1 MADRRFHAHA
11 GALTLA
17 RIAELAGA
25 ALPDGADPAR
35 RFDDVAA
42 LGDAGPADV
51 TFLDNRK
58 YLAALRA
65 TKAGACLVHPA
76 LAARVPGGCVAL
88 AAANPYRAY
97 ARIAAAFHP
106 AAKAAAGVHP
116 SAFVDPAAVLAAGVS
131 VGPNAVVLAGARLGA
146 GVEIGP
152 GATVGEN
159 VELGDGVVVGANASV
174 SHAVVGPRTRLYPG
188 VRIGQDGFGFAAD
201 AAGFVKVPQ
210 LGIVRI
216 GADCE
221 VGANSC
227 IDRGSA
233 TDTVI
238 GDGTWIDNL
247 VQIGHNV
254 KTGRQCVIVAQVGI
268 SGSTELGDGVMA
280 GGQAGL
286 AGHLKVASG
295 ARIVAQSGVHRDIG
309 PGETV
314 GGSPAVPVG
323 EWRRQ
328 SAALRRLVQRAAPP
342 RAAPEDGNESE

>member
-1 MADRRFHAHA
+1 MADRRFHAHVGRLA
-11 GALTLA
+11 LA
-17 RIAELAGA
+17 RIAEIVEVPV
-25 ALPDGADPAR
+25 PDGADGTR
-35 RFDDVAA
+35 LFDDVAA
-42 LGDAGPADV
+42 LGEAGAEHV
-51 TFLDNRK
+51 AFLDNRK
-58 YLAALRA
+58 YLAALAA

-76 LAARVPGGCVAL
+76 LAGRVPAGCTAL
-88 AAANPYRAY
+88 ATSNPYRAY
-97 ARIAAAFHP
+97 ARLAAAFHP
-106 AAKAAAGVHP
+106 PTRAASGVHG
-116 SAFVDPAAVLAAGVS
+116 SAFVDPAAELGPGVS
-131 VGPNAVVLAGARLGA
+131 IGPNAVVLAGAKLGA

-152 GATVGEN
+152 GATIGEN
-159 VELGDGVVVGANASV
+159 VELGDHAIVGANASV
-174 SHAVVGPRTRLYPG
+174 SHAIVGPRTRLYPG
-188 VRIGQDGFGFAAD
+188 VRIGQDGFGFAMG
-201 AAGFVKVPQ
+201 AGAFVKVPQ

-221 VGANSC
+221 IGANSC

-233 TDTVI
+233 SDTVI

-268 SGSTELGDGVMA
+268 SGSCELGDGVMA

-295 ARIVAQSGVHRDIG
+295 AKIVAQSGVHRDVG
-309 PGETV
+309 AGEAV

-328 SAALRRLVQRAAPP
+328 SAALRRLARSAKTTQT
-342 RAAPEDGNESE
+342 NESE

>member
-1 MADRRFHAHA
+1 MADRRFHAYA
-11 GALTLA
+11 GALALTRIA
-17 RIAELAGA
+17 QIAELE
-25 ALPDGADPAR
+25 LPPTADGAR
-35 RFDDVAA
+35 TFDGVSALDAA
-42 LGDAGPADV
+42 EPGHI
-51 TFLDNRK
+51 TFLENRK
-58 YLAALRA
+58 YLGALAA

-76 LAARVPGGCVAL
+76 LASRVPSGCMAL
-88 AAANPYRAY
+88 ATANPYRAY
-97 ARIAAAFHP
+97 ARVAAAFHP
-106 AAKAAAGVHP
+106 SARIQAGVHP
-116 SAFVDPAAVLAAGVS
+116 TAYVDPTAELGPGVS
-131 VGPNAVVLAGARLGA
+131 VGPKAVVLAGAKLGSF
-146 GVEIGP
+146 VEIGP
-152 GATVGEN
+152 SATIGEN
-159 VELGDGVVVGANASV
+159 VELGERVVVGANATI
-174 SHAVVGPRTRLYPG
+174 SHAIVGPRTRLYPG
-188 VRIGQDGFGFAAD
+188 VRIGQDGFGFAMG
-201 AAGFVKVPQ
+201 AGLFVKVPQ

-233 TDTVI
+233 SDTVI

-268 SGSTELGDGVMA
+268 SGSCELGDGVMA

-295 ARIVAQSGVHRDIG
+295 AKIVAQSGVHRDVAT
-309 PGETV
+309 GEAV

-328 SAALRRLVQRAAPP
+328 SAALRRLARPTKTN
-342 RAAPEDGNESE
+342 ETNESE